1 MYLST
6 RLDRALF
13 FNGVLFFA
21 YFIMMVWVNNS
32 YAYFLHEYM
41 GAAQKLVDFELITYL
56 LLLAFYCSFLCGAKI
71 RTPGDLVVILLV
83 LVLVPHALVLNG
95 ANSFAPEASPFSGV
109 PLAVLLG
116 ISLVGFSNK
125 IHFHERGSGTEGGR
139 YIILLAVINIAVLAF
154 IVLKS
159 LGYFS
164 FDFSGQYIRRALA
177 RDVFAAGSPSGY
189 IASIGTQAFFPVLF
203 VWGVYKRSSFYFFLG
218 ALNVLIL
225 WGAFGQKYPFFV
237 LILIYL
243 LMIYFRRFGQIK
255 AAWLLLLA
263 IGFLSVG
270 ILEHEITGYSYI
282 NDYFVRRA
290 FVVPSSL
297 LGVADLFASQNLS
310 NGYSDTLIGTLLG
323 SERSDPLSFQMGTT
337 IFNNPDLN
345 ANVNFLAISYL
356 QLKYLGVFFEAS
368 FVGAVVMLLNY
379 LYTCRSSF
387 LAIPV
392 ALLFATK
399 ILEQSLPTV
408 MLGSGVSFMLLFLV
422 LIALPSRKGALRST
436 LA

>member
-6 RLDRALF
+6 RIDKALFPTAALF
-13 FNGVLFFA
+13 FV
-21 YFIMMVWVNNS
+21 YFLVMVWVNNS

-41 GAAQKLVDFELITYL
+41 GAAQKNVDFEFVSYL
-56 LLLAFYCSFLCGAKI
+56 AILAAYCSFLCSSKI
-71 RTPGDLVVILLV
+71 RTPGDLVVVLLI

-116 ISLVGFSNK
+116 VSLVGLSNK
-125 IHFHERGSGTEGGR
+125 IHFYERDSGEDGRR
-139 YIILLAVINIAVLAF
+139 YIVLLASINIAVLIF

-159 LGYFS
+159 LGHFS
-164 FDFSGQYIRRALA
+164 LDFSGQYIRRALA

-203 VWGVYKRSSFYFFLG
+203 AWGVYKKSSFYFFLG
-218 ALNVLIL
+218 LLNVLVL

-237 LILIYL
+237 LVLIYL
-243 LMIYFRRFGQIK
+243 LMMYFRRHGQIK
-255 AAWLLLLA
+255 TAWLLFFA
-263 IGFLSVG
+263 IGFLLLGVV
-270 ILEHEITGYSYI
+270 EHEITDYSYI

-297 LGVADLFASQNLS
+297 LGVADLFASNNVN
-310 NGYSDTLIGTLLG
+310 NGYSDTLIGVLLG
-323 SERSDPLSFQMGTT
+323 SERSDPLSFQMGVS

-356 QLKYLGVFFEAS
+356 QLKYLGVLFEAS
-368 FVGAVVMLLNY
+368 FVGGVVVLLNY
-379 LYTCRSSF
+379 LYACRGSF

-422 LIALPSRKGALRST
+422 LIAAPPQRRATGSPQQ
-436 LA
+436 